1 MIALTDKIVQVYVK
15 CGFEPTA
22 VPDPLAM
29 LASIEVRAHEAKAAC
44 LWLSFYVMSSMPC
57 PC

>member
-1 MIALTDKIVQVYVK
+1 VYVK

-29 LASIEVRAHEAKAAC
+29 LASIEVWVVA
-44 LWLSFYVMSSMPC
+44 LPS
-57 PC
+57 